1 MNLLESLEK
10 EVSDAA
16 DQMAVEVVLLLIDKA
31 ERDFEAAIA
40 SNQISADELLGFYVR
55 LKISLHHLMRRY
67 ERDWFYDLST
77 QHEAEARIMML
88 RGKVKEARVKYYVA
102 KQRYESDKHGDG
114 CSCRGCRCIKGID
127 WGSSNQAGQ
136 GAY

>member
-1 MNLLESLEK
+1 MNFLENLEK

-16 DQMAVEVVLLLIDKA
+16 NQMAVEVVLLLIEKA
-31 ERDFEAAIA
+31 EKDFEAAIA
-40 SNQISADELLGFYVR
+40 SNSISAQELLGAYVR

-67 ERDWFYDLST
+67 ERDWFYDLSN
-77 QHEAEARIMML
+77 QHDAEARIVML
-88 RGKVKEARVKYYVA
+88 REKVKEARVKYYVA

-127 WGSSNQAGQ
+127 GGSSDQVGQ

>member
-1 MNLLESLEK
+1 MNFLESLEK
-10 EVSDAA
+10 EVSDLA

-40 SNQISADELLGFYVR
+40 SNNISAQELLGFYVR

-77 QHEAEARIMML
+77 QHEAESRIMML

-102 KQRYESDKHGDG
+102 KQRYESDKHGSG
-114 CSCRGCRCIKGID
+114 CSCRG
-127 WGSSNQAGQ
+127 
-136 GAY
+136 

>member
-1 MNLLESLEK
+1 MNFLENLEK

-16 DQMAVEVVLLLIDKA
+16 NQMAVEVILLLIEKA
-31 ERDFEAAIA
+31 EKDFEAAIA
-40 SNQISADELLGFYVR
+40 SNNISAQELLGAYVR

-67 ERDWFYDLST
+67 ERDWFYDISN
-77 QHEAEARIMML
+77 QHDAEARIVML
-88 RGKVKEARVKYYVA
+88 REKVKEARVKYYVA

-127 WGSSNQAGQ
+127 GGSPDQVGQ